1 MGEHPFSCIPNV
13 FFPDGR
19 RPHRNWVYIRE
30 AAHQMFEAW
39 EREQSAPSAKKRKS
53 GKRRSASAAEE
64 EQQVEEEE
72 EVEQVPVEDEQFIE
86 EEEMQSP
93 VADFQ
98 EDAPA
103 EFEEG

>member
-64 EQQVEEEE
+64 EQQVEEE
-72 EVEQVPVEDEQFIE
+72 V
-86 EEEMQSP
+86 QSP

-103 EFEEG
+103 EFEEGEGDLNPRCTSQE